1 MQTQEKAAGIT
12 LPFDKNGSENIRN
25 REKGGNNDMWSYS
38 ATPENEPRQQ
48 SYLKEK
54 ERKK

>member
-12 LPFDKNGSENIRN
+12 LPFDKNGSENIRH

-38 ATPENEPRQQ
+38 ATQKMNPN
-48 SYLKEK
+48 SKVT
-54 ERKK
+54 